1 MHSADLLICMVD
13 VRTSPIL
20 VLTSTIL
27 EPYAWAG
34 FRLERGLKL
43 IRFGIHNVFLLGCLW
58 VTSSR
63 KVLAMH
69 RGRPGAHRTFKLSHS
84 TSNHIQ
90 HLKQWYGSKNEPTL
104 PALVSESCPTTAT
117 TAECWSPGSGATPWL
132 RGGQA
137 CHGKLSVHSKNWKS
151 HIAFNSKI

>member
-1 MHSADLLICMVD
+1 MYGVINLCIQLICMVD
-13 VRTSPIL
+13 VRTY
-20 VLTSTIL
+20 TIL

-69 RGRPGAHRTFKLSHS
+69 RGRPGQIEPSIEPQHIV
-84 TSNHIQ
+84 NHIQ
-90 HLKQWYGSKNEPTL
+90 HLKQGYGSKNEPTL

-117 TAECWSPGSGATPWL
+117 AAEC
-132 RGGQA
+132 
-137 CHGKLSVHSKNWKS
+137 
-151 HIAFNSKI
+151 